1 MKRFKINML
10 VPHTKE
16 ILAADE
22 QEARREAKRLT
33 HSDDTRLGVPKAV
46 LHSVE
51 FIRDEPEPIDF
62 GFPEGDVA

>member
-1 MKRFKINML
+1 MKRYKINML

-33 HSDDTRLGVPKAV
+33 HTDDTREGVMKAV
-46 LHSVE
+46 LYSVE
-51 FIRDEPEPIDF
+51 FVQDEPEPIDF
-62 GFPEGDVA
+62 GFDGDTA